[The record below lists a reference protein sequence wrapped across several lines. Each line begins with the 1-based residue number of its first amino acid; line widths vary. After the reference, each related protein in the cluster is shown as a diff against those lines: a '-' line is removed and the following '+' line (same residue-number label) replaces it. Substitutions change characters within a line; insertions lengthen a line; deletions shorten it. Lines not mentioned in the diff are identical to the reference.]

1 MVLQCNAE
9 VTDGNTTSIWS
20 AEVWDKSQLTWGL
33 YTVSRKEIQLTL
45 YDLLSVYSPGSS
57 SRLRVCS
64 LLIVT
69 KITEMLCRFIS

>member
-1 MVLQCNAE
+1 MGIPLPFGQQRCGTN
-9 VTDGNTTSIWS
+9 
-20 AEVWDKSQLTWGL
+20 QLTWGL

-57 SRLRVCS
+57 SRLRVCC